1 MASLSAGGRRLGLAA
16 VVSVG
21 ALLAGG
27 QQLFDGGESSLA
39 TVAAGGTSEAAA
51 ENVIVRYEP
60 GTPASERASARE
72 QADVQVEETLPLPNT
87 QVVAPEAGQSPEAAA
102 DRLERSPAVRYAEP
116 DAPRRAF
123 AVVPDDRYFP
133 QEWGLD
139 NRGQSIAGTAGT
151 VDADIDAPEAWQLT
165 TGSAGVTVAVVDS
178 GVEVGHPD
186 LAGSIWRNPGESGD
200 RREINGADDDG
211 NGLVDDWQG
220 WDWFAGDNDPTDE
233 NGHGT
238 HVAGTVG
245 ARGNDGR
252 GVAGVAWSVSLMPL
266 RALGPDGSGYV
277 SDVIRAYGYAGARK
291 AHVVNASLGGSVF
304 SRAERDAI
312 AAAPQTL
319 FVVAAGND
327 GLDNDREPSYPCNH
341 TLANVVCVAA
351 TDQRDGLADFSNYG
365 ATTVDLAA
373 PGVNIA
379 STYTGG
385 SWAYLSGTSMA
396 TPHVAGTAALI
407 WARAPGATVAQV
419 RKALLSSAQPRP
431 ALLGRT
437 VTGGVLNAAQAVSSI
452 APGAAPPAPAAPPP
466 SAPAAPAPAPAPSLS
481 PGAGSDLTPPALRV
495 SVSARQALRRGV
507 AARATCSEACTLRTR
522 LLASRATASR
532 LGVRA
537 GRDGAVVGRSRA
549 GALRGRRT
557 TIRTRLSRGSLRRSR
572 AVRLRLEIRAI
583 DASRNTR
590 VLTRRVTLRR

>member
-1 MASLSAGGRRLGLAA
+1 
-16 VVSVG
+16 
-21 ALLAGG
+21 
-27 QQLFDGGESSLA
+27 
-39 TVAAGGTSEAAA
+39 
-51 ENVIVRYEP
+51 
-60 GTPASERASARE
+60 
-72 QADVQVEETLPLPNT
+72 
-87 QVVAPEAGQSPEAAA
+87 
-102 DRLERSPAVRYAEP
+102 
-116 DAPRRAF
+116 
-123 AVVPDDRYFP
+123 
-133 QEWGLD
+133 
-139 NRGQSIAGTAGT
+139 
-151 VDADIDAPEAWQLT
+151 
-165 TGSAGVTVAVVDS
+165 
-178 GVEVGHPD
+178 
-186 LAGSIWRNPGESGD
+186 
-200 RREINGADDDG
+200 
-211 NGLVDDWQG
+211 
-220 WDWFAGDNDPTDE
+220 
-233 NGHGT
+233 
-238 HVAGTVG
+238 VG

-351 TDQRDGLADFSNYG
+351 TDQRDGLAAFSNYG

-396 TPHVAGTAALI
+396 TPHVAGTAALV
-407 WARAPGATVAQV
+407 WSRVPGASVAQV
-419 RKALLSSAQPRP
+419 REALLSSTVPRP

-437 VTGGVLNAAQAVSSI
+437 VTGGVLNASQALRSI
-452 APGAAPPAPAAPPP
+452 DPSAAAPAP

-522 LLASRATASR
+522 LLASRSTANR

-557 TIRTRLSRGSLRRSR
+557 TIRTRLSHGSLRRSR

-583 DASRNTR
+583 DASRNTF
-590 VLTRRVTLRR
+590 VLTRRLTLRR